1 MGDSTGSVAKI
12 KIKSIHSRCLQSQP
26 SQRTVRLVSHGLPLV
41 NLCQLLPITL
51 LSPSCVYIQLLISLT
66 FPGTEVRLTNPKL
79 TWILP
84 EDGCG
89 GGGLFP
95 ATRNLPL
102 ITTTFPRQ
110 GEQPHCNSG
119 QCPQH
124 PQPTWSHR
132 LGYVQLASDYLA
144 LSTPVEGNT

>member
-12 KIKSIHSRCLQSQP
+12 KVKSIHSHCLQSQP
-26 SQRTVRLVSHGLPLV
+26 SQRTVRLVSHGLPPLV

-51 LSPSCVYIQLLISLT
+51 LSPSCVYIQLLNSLT

-79 TWILP
+79 TWILL
-84 EDGCG
+84 EDGCGG

-110 GEQPHCNSG
+110 GEQPPCNSG
-119 QCPQH
+119 QRPQH
-124 PQPTWSHR
+124 PQADRAHLVPQTG
-132 LGYVQLASDYLA
+132 L
-144 LSTPVEGNT
+144 